1 MASKETVKKE
11 EKEEITQAE
20 APVLGA
26 TDLVSLLIPKIPG
39 AKNQDDVFISV
50 NGKNYLI
57 RRGVEVKVPKNVRDV
72 YESSVKAA
80 EKADEYY
87 FEKASSGS

>member
-11 EKEEITQAE
+11 EREEITQAE

-72 YESSVKAA
+72 MKLI
-80 EKADEYY
+80 
-87 FEKASSGS
+87 